1 MEIKQGVYGVMY
13 QKMISYVYE
22 YQNGERGR
30 NIGFVKMA
38 LQNLD
43 FKVKLQLRQAKFY
56 GKELEVYG
64 FIREEGKL
72 YTAYFGRLMLNQGFG
87 EKMIS
92 GECKQVWKERDF
104 LKMNGFLLF
113 PSGQRDKGIPSYFCA
128 TQWDDEPLTLDSLV
142 AAEEPEEAL
151 EEKQEQYVLHA
162 AQLEDEKMME
172 ADPVP
177 EETDWMEADQ
187 MAEKTDRMEA
197 DPVSEKREWME
208 ANPVSE
214 EMDRMAT
221 DPERMAEDDR
231 MSENERLE
239 DIAEKTERQ
248 EETAPVQEPD
258 AWELFE
264 KRRQTMREKW
274 EKISEACKQ
283 EKEMQRDWEQGE
295 EILRKFPVLNPFF
308 DQQVLASV
316 RIEPKD
322 LGNFPM
328 EHWYLANNSFLLHG
342 YYYYRHLLFLKMRN
356 REEVQYAIAVP
367 GNNEHRERFMAN
379 MFGFEQFKG
388 VKNSENADFGYW
400 WKRIE

>member
-1 MEIKQGVYGVMY
+1 MY

-87 EKMIS
+87 ETILS

-104 LKMNGFLLF
+104 LKMSGFLLF
-113 PSGQRDKGIPSYFCA
+113 PGGQREKGIPPYFCA
-128 TQWDDEPLTLDSLV
+128 TQWDDEPLTLTSMVPDG
-142 AAEEPEEAL
+142 APEENGE
-151 EEKQEQYVLHA
+151 EEKQERLVLHA
-162 AQLEDEKMME
+162 AQLEDTKVSEDGE
-172 ADPVP
+172 A
-177 EETDWMEADQ
+177 EG
-187 MAEKTDRMEA
+187 MADRMEVLLER
-197 DPVSEKREWME
+197 DEK
-208 ANPVSE
+208 
-214 EMDRMAT
+214 
-221 DPERMAEDDR
+221 
-231 MSENERLE
+231 
-239 DIAEKTERQ
+239 Q
-248 EETAPVQEPD
+248 EETEPQYSQATGRAAVEQLQGKPEQEEERRSEPEQTEQRIGELEQIGASEQEKRQGNHTSEQPD

-274 EKISEACKQ
+274 EKISESCKQ
-283 EKEMQRDWEQGE
+283 DREEKWNWEPGE
-295 EILRKFPVLNPFF
+295 EILKKFPVLNPFF
-308 DQQVLASV
+308 DQEVIASV
-316 RIEPKD
+316 RMEPKD

-342 YYYYRHLLFLKMRN
+342 YYYYRHLLFMKMKN

-367 GNNEHRERFMAN
+367 GVNDYREKFMAN

-388 VKNSENADFGYW
+388 VKNSNHADFGYW
-400 WKRIE
+400 WKRIG